1 MTATV
6 PDPATGTPGVL
17 CSGYRIRT
25 DIAHDPASHAWVSPS
40 GPVRVRVGLDPLGVE
55 TTGTLVQLLL
65 PLVGERV
72 HRGGGAGT
80 VEAAK
85 FVGPLPCPVTGSVAA
100 VNVAVAADPGLVE
113 RDPYGEGWLFDI
125 DVDDLAGDLAGLLVG
140 EEAVTGWFAAAVADY
155 RARGVIAQ

>member
-6 PDPATGTPGVL
+6 PDPPTQSPGVL
-17 CSGYRIRT
+17 CAGYRIRT
-25 DIAHDPASHAWVSPS
+25 DVAHDPASHAWVSPS
-40 GPVRVRVGLDPLGVE
+40 RGDRVRVGLDPLGVE

-65 PLVGERV
+65 PQVGERV
-72 HRGGGAGT
+72 TRGGSAGT

-100 VNVAVAADPGLVE
+100 VNAAAAADPGLVE
-113 RDPYGEGWLFDI
+113 RDPYGDGWLYDI

-140 EEAVTGWFAAAVADY
+140 QEAVATWFAAAVADY
-155 RARGVIAQ
+155 RAKGVIAQ